1 MELKETLSNILKNGT
16 TLKSSGTTGPQKEIF
31 QSPEKLYHANHMAL
45 ACQNITEKSKIYTVC
60 KMEHAGGLLAQT
72 LPAFSI
78 GAEIEVEPFNAYRWL
93 EKINNFTHSH
103 LTPGHCKILEY
114 TKGFWTKD
122 FKGVH
127 ITCGSDKVGWNTIE
141 HFVKRGATFTT
152 NWGMTEVGPCAI
164 NTTFTSLEQIEDYK
178 SRSLDG
184 ATLIGDHTYCSVDIK
199 DGELYVKGDI
209 SVYGDEWFATGDNV
223 AVNGNGEFYYYGRI

>member
-1 MELKETLSNILKNGT
+1 MELKKTLSNILKNGT

-31 QSPEKLYHANHMAL
+31 QSPKKLYHANHMAL
-45 ACQNITEKSKIYTVC
+45 ACQGITEKSKIYTVC
-60 KMEHAGGLLAQT
+60 KIQHAGGLLAQT

-78 GAEIEVEPFNAYRWL
+78 GAHVDVVDFNAY
-93 EKINNFTHSH
+93 EFNKNITNYTHTH
-103 LTPGHCKILEY
+103 LTPTHGRILAL
-114 TKGFWTKD
+114 TKD
-122 FKGVH
+122 FKHLNLTGIH
-127 ITCGSDKVGWNTIE
+127 ITCGSDPVPWDMIE
-141 HFVKRGATFTT
+141 SFVSKGATFTT

-178 SRSLDG
+178 SRSIEG

-209 SVYGDEWFATGDNV
+209 SVYGNEWFATGDKIS
-223 AVNGNGEFYYYGRI
+223 VNDNGEFYYYGRI